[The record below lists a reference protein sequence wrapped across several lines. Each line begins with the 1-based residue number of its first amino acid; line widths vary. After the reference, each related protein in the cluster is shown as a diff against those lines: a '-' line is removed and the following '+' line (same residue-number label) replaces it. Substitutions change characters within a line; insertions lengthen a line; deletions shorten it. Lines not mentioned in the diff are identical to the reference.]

1 MKLPSWCPFQTR
13 LQERDRMH
21 CPSVSNQEI
30 KSSYFTCFFSPAW
43 CPVWIFLFFWL
54 EKSPPWIVCYPQTEV
69 AWRQSGAGVW
79 LYSARQ
85 KKEDSFPVPLYR
97 ALADWIPLQQGHLC
111 GHCLCAS
118 IHGWERLSQG
128 HGARLTRMPGDRKD
142 HRLYPL

>member
-21 CPSVSNQEI
+21 YPSVSNQEI
-30 KSSYFTCFFSPAW
+30 KSSYFTFLQPSMMSCVDFSLFLAW
-43 CPVWIFLFFWL
+43 EESTMNCLLPTSKSRLKTVWGWC
-54 EKSPPWIVCYPQTEV
+54 VCV
-69 AWRQSGAGVW
+69 
-79 LYSARQ
+79 YSARQ
-85 KKEDSFPVPLYR
+85 KKEDSFPIPLHR

-118 IHGWERLSQG
+118 IHGWERLRQG
-128 HGARLTRMPGDRKD
+128 HQDRLTRMPGDRKD